1 MSIRTFFGGK
11 DDPITEYK
19 SQLVTAVKE
28 GNIEALRILLQKD
41 IEAPPAVFDA
51 ALAKAVSNNQVRMA
65 RLLIE
70 APGSRT
76 LDTGYLRSVVHDGK
90 TEMFRLL
97 KDSGWNFAAAVP
109 SENGQTY
116 VSRLKFMDKDYEA
129 DQLRTELA
137 AVKKELLQLRENCA
151 QNGPQN
157 GLVTGPLTGPL
168 DDTPRHPKNPTL

>member
-1 MSIRTFFGGK
+1 MSLRTFFGGK

-19 SQLVTAVKE
+19 GQLVTAVKE

-51 ALAKAVSNNQVRMA
+51 ALAKAISNNQVRMA

-76 LDTGYLRSVVHDGK
+76 LDTGYLRSVVYDGK
-90 TEMFRLL
+90 TELFRLL
-97 KDSGWNFAAAVP
+97 KDNGWDFASAVP

-116 VSRLKFMDKDYEA
+116 AARLKFMDKDYEA
-129 DQLRTELA
+129 DQLRNELA
-137 AVKKELLQLRENCA
+137 AVKKELTQLKENC
-151 QNGPQN
+151 QQG
-157 GLVTGPLTGPL
+157 GLNTGPL
-168 DDTPRHPKNPTL
+168 DDAPRRPKNPTL

>member
-1 MSIRTFFGGK
+1 MNLRSLWGGK
-11 DDPITEYK
+11 PDPISEYK
-19 SQLVTAVKE
+19 GQLVTAVKE
-28 GNIEALRILLQKD
+28 GNIEALRALLQKE

-76 LDTGYLRSVVHDGK
+76 LDTGYLRAVVYDGK

-97 KDSGWNFAAAVP
+97 KDSGWNFASAVP

-129 DQLRTELA
+129 DTLRAELA
-137 AVKKELLQLRENCA
+137 AVKKELTLLKENCTK
-151 QNGPQN
+151 
-157 GLVTGPLTGPL
+157 TGPLTGPL
-168 DDTPRHPKNPTL
+168 DDTPRQSRNPSL

>member
-1 MSIRTFFGGK
+1 MNLRALWGGK
-11 DDPITEYK
+11 PDPVSEYK

-76 LDTGYLRSVVHDGK
+76 LDTGHLRAIVYDGK
-90 TEMFRLL
+90 TELFRLL
-97 KDSGWNFAAAVP
+97 KDNGWNFTAAVP

-116 VSRLKFMDKDYEA
+116 VARLKFMEKDYEA
-129 DQLRTELA
+129 DQLRDELA
-137 AVKKELLQLRENCA
+137 AVKKELTQLKENCA
-151 QNGPQN
+151 RSAIG
-157 GLVTGPLTGPL
+157 TGPL
-168 DDTPRHPKNPTL
+168 DDTPRRPKNPTL